1 MQTERSEQQADR
13 DQRCNLEHV
22 QRAVKKTEQI
32 RIRKE
37 QEMNEI
43 YIAVLALSIINIVIA
58 IINVITNGRL
68 SRVYDEY
75 EIIRDELKSTEDKL
89 SEVYERFDGE
99 SDVICRMV
107 DAHRILKKDHE
118 KDHLLTMT
126 MYNEYKSNKE
136 HWKNIRAY
144 MAEAEEKEDSELN

>member
-1 MQTERSEQQADR
+1 
-13 DQRCNLEHV
+13 
-22 QRAVKKTEQI
+22 
-32 RIRKE
+32 
-37 QEMNEI
+37 MNEI

-75 EIIRDELKSTEDKL
+75 EIIRDKLKSTEDKL

-107 DAHRILKKDHE
+107 DAHRLLKRDHE
-118 KDHLLTMT
+118 KDHLLTMA
-126 MYNEYKSNKE
+126 MYNDYKSNKE

>member
-1 MQTERSEQQADR
+1 MQTARSEQQADR

-22 QRAVKKTEQI
+22 QRTVKKAEQI

-43 YIAVLALSIINIVIA
+43 YIAVLALSIINVVIA

-75 EIIRDELKSTEDKL
+75 EIIRYELKSTEDKL

-107 DAHRILKKDHE
+107 DAHRILKRDHE

-136 HWKNIRAY
+136 NWKQIKKY
-144 MAEAEEKEDSELN
+144 MEENENDDKAVS

>member
-1 MQTERSEQQADR
+1 M
-13 DQRCNLEHV
+13 EHV
-22 QRAVKKTEQI
+22 QRTVKKAEQI

-43 YIAVLALSIINIVIA
+43 YIAVLALSIINVVIA

-75 EIIRDELKSTEDKL
+75 EIIRDELKSAEDKL
-89 SEVYERFDGE
+89 SEVYERFEGE

-107 DAHRILKKDHE
+107 DAHRLLKRDHE

-126 MYNEYKSNKE
+126 MYNDYMNNKD
-136 HWKNIRAY
+136 HWKKINKY
-144 MAEAEEKEDSELN
+144 MEENENDDKAVS

>member
-1 MQTERSEQQADR
+1 MQTARSEQQADR

-43 YIAVLALSIINIVIA
+43 YIAVLALSIINVVIA

-75 EIIRDELKSTEDKL
+75 EIIRDELKSAEDKL
-89 SEVYERFDGE
+89 SEVYERFEGE

-107 DAHRILKKDHE
+107 DAHRVLKRDHE

-126 MYNEYKSNKE
+126 MYSEYMNSKDNWKQINK
-136 HWKNIRAY
+136 Y
-144 MAEAEEKEDSELN
+144 MEENDNDDKAVS

>member
-1 MQTERSEQQADR
+1 M
-13 DQRCNLEHV
+13 EHV
-22 QRAVKKTEQI
+22 QRTVKKTEQI

-43 YIAVLALSIINIVIA
+43 YIAVLALSIINVVIA

-75 EIIRDELKSTEDKL
+75 EIIRDELKSAEDKL
-89 SEVYERFDGE
+89 SEVYERFEGE

-107 DAHRILKKDHE
+107 DAHRLLKRDHE
-118 KDHLLTMT
+118 KDHLLTMM
-126 MYNEYKSNKE
+126 MYNEYRKSKE
-136 HWKNIRAY
+136 NWKQIDKN
-144 MAEAEEKEDSELN
+144 MEENENDDKAVS

>member
-1 MQTERSEQQADR
+1 MPSERSEQQADR

-22 QRAVKKTEQI
+22 QRAINKTEQI

-43 YIAVLALSIINIVIA
+43 YIAVLALSIINVVIA
-58 IINVITNGRL
+58 IINIITNGRL
-68 SRVYDEY
+68 SRVHDEY

-89 SEVYERFDGE
+89 IEVYDRFEGE

-107 DAHRILKKDHE
+107 DAHRLLKRDHE

-126 MYNEYKSNKE
+126 MYNEYMKRKE
-136 HWKNIRAY
+136 K
-144 MAEAEEKEDSELN
+144 

>member
-1 MQTERSEQQADR
+1 MQTARSEQQADR

-43 YIAVLALSIINIVIA
+43 YIAVLALSIINVVIA

-89 SEVYERFDGE
+89 SEVYERFEGE
-99 SDVICRMV
+99 TDVICRIV
-107 DAHRILKKDHE
+107 DAHRVLKRDHE

-126 MYNEYKSNKE
+126 MYNEYMNKKDQ
-136 HWKNIRAY
+136 WKKINKY
-144 MAEAEEKEDSELN
+144 MEENENDDKAVS